1 MIGQTISHYRIVEK
15 LGGGGMGVV
24 YEADDL
30 KLGRRVAIKF
40 LLPNL
45 AADAAALLRFE
56 QEARAASALDHPSI
70 CTVYEVDE
78 HEGKAFIVMQLL
90 RGQTLRERI
99 ETREGRC
106 PFAINELLAFAVEI
120 AEGLQAAHQKGIIHR
135 DIKPENIFITEQ
147 GHAKILDFG
156 VAKLIE
162 RTEADG
168 LTSQDAHD
176 GETHSLGLTLS
187 GKAVGTAAYMSPEQ
201 VRGEK
206 LDGRTDLFSFGLV
219 LYEMATGVRPF
230 GDEIAG
236 RDHSLN
242 RAYPSLPQFNPLA
255 PTRLAEIVKKALE
268 KDRELRYQS
277 ADELA
282 ADLSRQS
289 AALTQARTSRR
300 TPILVAVIA
309 LCVAA
314 GVMAWSA
321 RRNAKARWARHDAL
335 PEIVKLAGAD
345 KFDDA
350 YRLAQQ
356 AEPYLAGD
364 PLFAEQLRAI
374 LRRAIIESD
383 PPGGEVFYRPYGR
396 NEEPWR
402 PLGKAPIDARVPR
415 GLMHWK
421 VEMAGREMA
430 EDIGPGPFSDE
441 FRQHFTLF
449 SPSQVPP
456 GMVRIASSD
465 KRFHVIIPGLEHL
478 SEVDLPDYWIDRHE
492 VTNRAFKQFV
502 DEGGYRRAELW
513 QEPFVKDGRT
523 LTFEA
528 AIEHFRDTTGW
539 PGPAVWEMGAYI
551 DGQDD
556 YPVGGVS
563 WYEAAAFARWA
574 GKSLPTIYHWIRA
587 ADPRLSADVVPAS
600 NADGKSLRAVGA
612 SGGITRGGT
621 TDMAGN
627 VKEWVLTTTGGKRY
641 ILGGAWNEAVYMFTA
656 GETQS
661 PFIRHP
667 TYGFR
672 CIKVDRPEDL
682 GSALTAVVPA
692 PSRDVRAVKPV
703 SSAVFEA
710 WRSLYSFDHGD
721 LKVQAEFVDDTSPD
735 WRMEKVSY
743 DAAYGDE
750 RIPAYLFLPKNAKPP
765 YQVMIGFSG
774 SNVFYER
781 SSATTTDFDRFN
793 FIMRSGRAFLY
804 PIYKSTFERAD
815 AIKDDIPDMTAAYR
829 DHMIMWSKDV
839 GRSVDY
845 LESRSD
851 VSKDRIG
858 YIGLSTGAVF
868 APIFLAMEPRFSLG
882 VIYMGGFLLQP
893 SLPEAD
899 AVNFAPRVKMPVL
912 MLNGRFDYFLPTAS
926 SQEPLFRSLG
936 TPAEHKRRV
945 VYEASHNIPR
955 NEMIKEVVNWM
966 EEYWGP
972 PTPRY

>member
-1 MIGQTISHYRIVEK
+1 M
-15 LGGGGMGVV
+15 

-45 AADAAALLRFE
+45 AADTAALLRFE

-120 AEGLQAAHQKGIIHR
+120 AEGLQAAHQKGVIHR
-135 DIKPENIFITEQ
+135 DIKPANIFITEQ

-162 RTEADG
+162 NTEADG
-168 LTSQDAHD
+168 LTKQDAHD
-176 GETHSLGLTLS
+176 AETQSLGLTLS
-187 GKAVGTAAYMSPEQ
+187 GSTVGTAAYMSPEQ

-230 GDEIAG
+230 GDDIAG

-242 RAYPSLPQFNPLA
+242 RAYPSLLQFNPHA
-255 PTRLAEIVKKALE
+255 PARLAEIVKKALE

-289 AALTQARTSRR
+289 AAFAQSRTSRR

-321 RRNAKARWARHDAL
+321 RRNAKVRWARHDAL
-335 PEIVKLAGAD
+335 PEIVRLADAD
-345 KFDDA
+345 RFDDA
-350 YRLAQQ
+350 YRLTQRVQ
-356 AEPYLAGD
+356 PLIPDD
-364 PLFAEQLRAI
+364 PLLAEQIRGI
-374 LRRAIIESD
+374 SRRAVIYSD
-383 PPGGEVFYRPYGR
+383 PAGGEVFYRPYGR
-396 NEEPWR
+396 SGEPWR
-402 PLGKAPIDARVPR
+402 PLGKAPVESQVPR

-421 VEMAGREMA
+421 IEMAGREMA
-430 EDIGPGPFSDE
+430 EDVGPGPFAQE
-441 FRQHFTLF
+441 FRLHVTLF
-449 SPSQVPP
+449 GPNQVPP

-465 KRFHVIIPGLEHL
+465 QPFHIFMPGLEHL
-478 SEVDLPDYWIDRHE
+478 SEVPLPDYWIDRHE
-492 VTNRAFKQFV
+492 VTNRAFKRFV
-502 DEGGYRRAELW
+502 DEGGYRRPELW

-528 AIEHFRDTTGW
+528 AMAHFRDTTGR
-539 PGPAVWEMGAYI
+539 PGPAGWEMSTYVA
-551 DGQDD
+551 GQGD

-574 GKSLPTIYHWIRA
+574 GKSLPTIYHWARA
-587 ADPRLSADVVPAS
+587 ADQRLSGLVVPAS
-600 NADGKSLRAVGA
+600 NADGKSLHAVGA
-612 SGGITRGGT
+612 TGGITRGGT

-627 VKEWVLTTTGGKRY
+627 VKEWVSNSTGSKRY
-641 ILGGAWNEAVYMFTA
+641 ILGGAWNEPVYMFTSWDA
-656 GETQS
+656 QS
-661 PFIRHP
+661 PFTRQP
-667 TYGFR
+667 TNGIR

-682 GSALTAVVPA
+682 SPALTAVIPA
-692 PSRDVRAVKPV
+692 PTRDVRNIKPV

-721 LKVQAEFVDDTSPD
+721 LKVQAEFVDDASPD

-743 DAAYGDE
+743 AAAYGDE
-750 RIPAYLFLPKNAKPP
+750 RILAYLFLPKNAKAP

-774 SNVFYER
+774 GNIFYER

-793 FIMRSGRAFLY
+793 YIMRSGRAFLY
-804 PIYKSTFERAD
+804 PIYKSTFERGD
-815 AIKDDIPDMTAAYR
+815 AVEDDTPNITAAYR
-829 DHMIMWSKDV
+829 DHMIMWSKDF

-851 VSKDRIG
+851 IAKDRIG
-858 YIGLSTGAVF
+858 YIGLSTGL
-868 APIFLAMEPRFSLG
+868 APVFLAIEPRLSLG
-882 VIYMGGFLLQP
+882 VVYMGGFYLQP

-899 AVNFAPRVKMPVL
+899 AVNFAPHVKAPVL
-912 MLNGRFDYFLPTAS
+912 MLNGRFDYFFPTAS
-926 SQEPLFRSLG
+926 SQEPLFELLG
-936 TPAEHKRRV
+936 TPAKHKRRV

-966 EEYWGP
+966 EKYWGP